1 MKEKNIKIYIAGPL
15 FTEADRKQ
23 RLVEEKMLRKKLPKA
38 EIFNPLTAVDVNKK
52 AKVKKG
58 SQEDIDGNDISQVI
72 YSNDAGFIRKANVFF
87 FDVATEDSGTM
98 QEYGM
103 AIELARHNSNIL
115 IFVINSDFRLD
126 REASGGEGGFKMNN
140 FVVGSVLVEPNVYG
154 IFRSFKL
161 ALQQFLLLLKKK

>member
-1 MKEKNIKIYIAGPL
+1 MKEENIKIYVAGPL

-23 RLVEEKMLRKKLPKA
+23 RLVEEKMLRKKLPNAK
-38 EIFNPLTAVDVNKK
+38 IFNPLTAVNVNKEAK
-52 AKVKKG
+52 AKKSTG
-58 SQEDIDGNDISQVI
+58 ENLNSNDLSKVI
-72 YSNDAGFIRKANVFF
+72 YINDAGFIRKANVFF

-103 AIELARHNSNIL
+103 AIELARHNPNIL
-115 IFVINSDFRLD
+115 IFVVNSDFRLD

-154 IFRSFKL
+154 IFRNFKS
-161 ALQQFLLLLKKK
+161 ALQQLLLLLK